1 MMLVLIIRTLKNG
14 HKEVEQM
21 VVSGLRLS
29 SNTELMQ
36 VTTSSLVLN
45 FSLFRFFFISYVVQ
59 IEDPIDTLCTI
70 DLQCYYVES
79 FYRTKRLERDV
90 MVSGKSRVKFIL
102 HAQSLVK
109 LLG

>member
-45 FSLFRFFFISYVVQ
+45 FSLFPFFSYVVQ

-70 DLQCYYVES
+70 DLQCYYVDS
-79 FYRTKRLERDV
+79 FYRTKRSKTDV

-102 HAQSLVK
+102 HAQSLIK